1 LRTPETGPERRLAA
15 AAAILILLLC
25 VLVDRGL
32 RGAGVY
38 DPGRRNDFPAFHAAA
53 RASMEGDLPRAYAGP
68 DPAAL
73 SPPMA
78 CLAAPLGVLPYPWA
92 AALWVVI
99 NAALAVWI
107 FRGMGSILAIPLGAL
122 PRFAGFLLVFRFLE
136 SEFSS
141 GGQGVL
147 VLALT
152 LGAFSAARRAGDL
165 LSGAI
170 LSAPILAAISPLVVL
185 APAVLRRK
193 WSAVAGVAI
202 GAGLLGVL
210 LPVVLLGAGGAR
222 DAWSGWYRAFPGA
235 DPIAIRAAAGGE
247 RSQSLRAVLHALEPS
262 AGDAMYLAV
271 AAAVTAALLTAAWR
285 RAPGVRLGWGA
296 SEIAAACAAMALLA
310 PDGRL
315 VSFVALWPAAVLGFE
330 AWRKSDGKKARAA
343 GAALWF
349 GALVLVVGTSPALI
363 GRELASRLVP
373 YAPLVWAAALLLA
386 LVAWPGFFP
395 RGGRTAADVILRRRG
410 CG

>member
-1 LRTPETGPERRLAA
+1 MKTPETGPERRLAA
-15 AAAILILLLC
+15 AAVILILLLC

-38 DPGRRNDFPAFHAAA
+38 DHGRGNRFLASHTAA
-53 RASMEGDLPRAYAGP
+53 RASIEGDLPRAYAGP
-68 DPAAL
+68 DPAPL

-92 AALWVVI
+92 AAVWVII

-107 FRGMGSILAIPLGAL
+107 FRAMGAILAIPLGAL

-136 SEFSS
+136 SELSS
-141 GGQGVL
+141 GGQGMI

-152 LGAFSAARRAGDL
+152 LGAFAAARRAGDL
-165 LSGAI
+165 LSGGVLA
-170 LSAPILAAISPLVVL
+170 APILAAMSPLVVL

-193 WSAVAGVAI
+193 WGAVVGVAM
-202 GAGLLGVL
+202 GAAFLGVF
-210 LPVVLLGAGGAR
+210 LPLVLLGAGGAR
-222 DAWSGWYRAFPGA
+222 EAWSGWYRAFPGA

-247 RSQSLRAVLHALEPS
+247 RSQSLRAVIHALEPG
-262 AGDAMYLAV
+262 AGDVIYPGV
-271 AAAVTAALLTAAWR
+271 AAAVTAALLVAAWR

-296 SEIAAACAAMALLA
+296 SEISAACAAMALLS
-310 PDGRL
+310 PSVEL

-330 AWRKSDGKKARAA
+330 AWRKSEGKYTRAA

-363 GRELASRLVP
+363 GREFESRLVAF
-373 YAPLVWAAALLLA
+373 APLVWAAALLLA
-386 LVAWPGFFP
+386 LVTWPGFFP
-395 RGGRTAADVILRRRG
+395 RGGRTAADVILRRRQ